1 MCHARIGRMQRSHF
15 KIGSCADPGS
25 LEFCKRILCVQ
36 SSQVFG
42 IFIFKISKLCNLAVT
57 MLKAMPPRVYVSE
70 SFKDPFLIFTDGAW
84 EDGKAT
90 GGALTFDPRT
100 GESRVFEVEIPA
112 ALVAKWLEE
121 VGEQL
126 ISQIEFFILPS
137 ASAAVRL
144 CSTDLALLGSTT
156 KLCGNQR
163 IV

>member
-1 MCHARIGRMQRSHF
+1 M
-15 KIGSCADPGS
+15 
-25 LEFCKRILCVQ
+25 
-36 SSQVFG
+36 
-42 IFIFKISKLCNLAVT
+42 
-57 MLKAMPPRVYVSE
+57 YVSE

-126 ISQIEFFILPS
+126 ISQIEFFVYL
-137 ASAAVRL
+137 AVRFNRL
-144 CSTDLALLGSTT
+144 GIAWIDSEAARFVAIKGSSDSFSLLAT
-156 KLCGNQR
+156 
-163 IV
+163 